1 MVLSEAEGFL
11 QMAGADLETARE
23 SSDPNRFREG
33 AWGFWLQQAVEKGL
47 KSWLRHL
54 DLLAPRSHDQ
64 ARLLLL
70 LRNAGSEVG
79 AYEELDRLT
88 DYAVQF
94 HYELD
99 PQSLGLDRDVW
110 NQKVADFR
118 EAAAKILAR

>member
-11 QMAGADLETARE
+11 QMARADLETARE
-23 SSDPNRFREG
+23 SSDPTRFREG

-47 KSWLRHL
+47 KSWLHYL
-54 DLLAPRSHDQ
+54 DLLAPRSHDV

-70 LRNAGSEVG
+70 LSNAGADVV

-94 HYELD
+94 RYELD
-99 PQSLGLDRDVW
+99 PQSLGLDRDIW
-110 NQKVADFR
+110 NQKVADFL
-118 EAAAKILAR
+118 EAVAKILAR